1 MNLSLTM
8 AVGEKRYGSFA
19 LNWCLSV
26 KAANPKAKTALIFTP
41 SAIEGIEEYVHAFF
55 DYTLQV
61 DNGGVENPVEL
72 AFKLKTQLYDL
83 ALTIMPDAEAYL
95 FMDADTIMLSGRSI
109 DEFFTELKDVEF
121 TMWCNDVYD
130 FATQSRMRDDY
141 TFWCD
146 LKILPQYF
154 EGGLL
159 SAKMPQVNSS
169 FIYFKR
175 TDRNKHIFYLSQAAW
190 HNPQLP
196 HKKYRGVM
204 PDEFCFNLSLCQ
216 NKALPHQIPYYP
228 IFFSFASEHFE
239 EQYMRNWKAIG
250 FAGDSKQ
257 HEAVVHL
264 YNHNVRYFREM
275 FDVEPFEITAQEIE
289 PVKPPFSI
297 SLKCARRT
305 LFRRGEV
312 VNSDGGIFNPDGMYI
327 VGCGFVTIF
336 RKERNHDF
344 YKQGHNQE
352 TAIPHLHI
360 LNHSGERSIELKYV
374 GKDEATRY
382 EDFRM
387 IETDE
392 TTRTFYCSHT
402 VVTDNLTAK
411 MRAGIGISLVDIS
424 EQTMTYCG
432 EVKLPIETGKIEKNW
447 VFFSEDGNLYCVYSI
462 SPYRLFFSRDGANW
476 TAVSVKSIELNWFHK
491 DVRICNSTRPVLI
504 GSEYLMFFHTKNN
517 GTYYHGAAIINA
529 ETKELTHY
537 TMHNIDV
544 PSVGEG
550 WQKGLLYISGLLY
563 IKERDLI
570 QVFAGEGDS
579 HSVRIDYKAS
589 DFVGFVKEHTPQ
601 IIEFKPQLTDGK

>member
-216 NKALPHQIPYYP
+216 NK
-228 IFFSFASEHFE
+228 
-239 EQYMRNWKAIG
+239 
-250 FAGDSKQ
+250 
-257 HEAVVHL
+257 
-264 YNHNVRYFREM
+264 
-275 FDVEPFEITAQEIE
+275 
-289 PVKPPFSI
+289 I
-297 SLKCARRT
+297 SWCNAR
-305 LFRRGEV
+305 
-312 VNSDGGIFNPDGMYI
+312 
-327 VGCGFVTIF
+327 
-336 RKERNHDF
+336 
-344 YKQGHNQE
+344 
-352 TAIPHLHI
+352 
-360 LNHSGERSIELKYV
+360 
-374 GKDEATRY
+374 
-382 EDFRM
+382 
-387 IETDE
+387 
-392 TTRTFYCSHT
+392 
-402 VVTDNLTAK
+402 
-411 MRAGIGISLVDIS
+411 
-424 EQTMTYCG
+424 
-432 EVKLPIETGKIEKNW
+432 
-447 VFFSEDGNLYCVYSI
+447 
-462 SPYRLFFSRDGANW
+462 
-476 TAVSVKSIELNWFHK
+476 
-491 DVRICNSTRPVLI
+491 
-504 GSEYLMFFHTKNN
+504 
-517 GTYYHGAAIINA
+517 
-529 ETKELTHY
+529 
-537 TMHNIDV
+537 
-544 PSVGEG
+544 
-550 WQKGLLYISGLLY
+550 
-563 IKERDLI
+563 
-570 QVFAGEGDS
+570 
-579 HSVRIDYKAS
+579 
-589 DFVGFVKEHTPQ
+589 
-601 IIEFKPQLTDGK
+601 